1 MSRSLQKNIF
11 ADDEAFLDDDTV
23 LINVPI
29 IPFTKCESV
38 FSVFA
43 FREFIT
49 FEYQISKQ
57 AFYLLL

>member
-38 FSVFA
+38 FA

-49 FEYQISKQ
+49 FEDKSCLVEI
-57 AFYLLL
+57 FEF

>member
-49 FEYQISKQ
+49 FEDKSC
-57 AFYLLL
+57 LV